1 MKDNPPVTIV
11 DYGRGNLLSVGR
23 AFEQA
28 GADITITD
36 DTGAIADA
44 SRLVVPGVGAFG
56 DAMAELSARNL
67 TGALKAYAETGRP
80 MFGVCVGMQIL
91 FDSGEEFGEHA
102 GLGLLPGRV
111 TSIAGRSE
119 MRLKIPHIGW
129 NRLIPAAE
137 WDGTILSGL
146 GDDPYCY
153 FVHSFAVVEDSAD
166 DLLSQTA
173 YGDISLTAAV
183 RRGNIW
189 GCQFHPEKSG
199 PTGLKI
205 ISNFLELPVTT

>member
-1 MKDNPPVTIV
+1 MTDKPLVTIV

-23 AFEQA
+23 AFERA
-28 GADITITD
+28 GADIAITD
-36 DTGAIADA
+36 DTGVIAEA

-56 DAMAELSARNL
+56 DAVAELTARNL

-80 MFGVCVGMQIL
+80 MLGVCVGMQIL
-91 FDSGEEFGEHA
+91 FESGEEFGEHA
-102 GLGLLPGRV
+102 GLELLPGRV
-111 TSIAGRSE
+111 TSIAGRSNL
-119 MRLKIPHIGW
+119 RLKIPHIGW
-129 NRLIPAAE
+129 NRLIPAAGWE
-137 WDGTILSGL
+137 DTILSGL

-153 FVHSFAVVEDSAD
+153 FVHSFAAVEESAA
-166 DLLSQTA
+166 DLLSQVV

-183 RRGNIW
+183 RRGNVW

-205 ISNFLELPVTT
+205 IRNFLELPATT